1 MELAG
6 SEVRERSRR
15 QVADRLAAATRRQT
29 AVTYQEPQPVL
40 FATGVGAVAF
50 SAFTDGPARDKG
62 VVLHTRTRSTDGRR
76 VDLCLFGSLDN
87 TLDFRPGEAL
97 EGSSSSA
104 WYAVAEL
111 LESRGRR
118 NTSQWDDHGLA
129 VEALK
134 IALND
139 RERAENPDHDDAPWT
154 RPLALGRAVDAEW
167 FAVIYSDITLD
178 PARWHLDRTGLAGT
192 RRIIV
197 GAPVWV
203 RSASPDALVRYAE
216 GRRSAPGRRPRWR
229 RFLSSGQDLEGL

>member
-6 SEVRERSRR
+6 SQVRERSRR
-15 QVADRLAAATRRQT
+15 RVADRLTAAARRQT
-29 AVTYQEPQPVL
+29 AVTYQEPHPVL
-40 FATGVGAVAF
+40 FATGLGAVAF

-62 VVLHTRTRSTDGRR
+62 VVLHTRTRNAVGQR

-87 TLDFRPGEAL
+87 TLDFRRGEAL

-111 LESRGRR
+111 LQSRGRR

-129 VEALK
+129 VEALS

-139 RERAENPDHDDAPWT
+139 RERADNPDHDDAPWT
-154 RPLALGRAVDAEW
+154 RPLALGHAADAEW

-192 RRIIV
+192 QRIIV

-203 RSASPDALVRYAE
+203 RTAGPDALVRYAE
-216 GRRSAPGRRPRWR
+216 RRRPAPGRRSRWR
-229 RFLSSGQDLEGL
+229 RLPSG